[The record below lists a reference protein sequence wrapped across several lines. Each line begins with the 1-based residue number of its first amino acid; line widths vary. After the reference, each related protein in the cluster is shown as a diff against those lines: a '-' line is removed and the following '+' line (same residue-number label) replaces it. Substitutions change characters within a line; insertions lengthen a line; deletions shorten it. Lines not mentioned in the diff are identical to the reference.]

1 MFRFGTRQIGQ
12 LGRVQV
18 RQSSNAPKL
27 QYLID
32 NQWKTSEAT
41 EHIEVRNPATQ
52 ELVSLVPCMTQAEMN
67 AVADSSAKGLRCLLF
82 LKFVLNNC

>member
-1 MFRFGTRQIGQ
+1 MHSIARG
-12 LGRVQV
+12 QV

-41 EHIEVRNPATQ
+41 EYIEVRNPATQ
-52 ELVSLVPCMTQAEMN
+52 EVVSLVPKMTQAEMN
-67 AVADSSAKGLRCLLF
+67 AVADSSAAGLCQNMAQYYKYYIQSRY
-82 LKFVLNNC
+82 NNSEI